1 MSTESGADGRDAT
14 RTGQLDKVRIAR
26 ELTTAISGL
35 PPAEVPDALCR
46 ACMDL
51 LPEVSGVSA
60 SIALPELG
68 TSILLFASD
77 EVASLLA
84 ETQFTLGE
92 GPCVQALRLGHPV
105 FATDLT
111 RGLYTRRWPFFT
123 AQAVQT
129 GAEAVF
135 SLPLAH
141 PGGALGTLDLYRKS
155 ANAKSTR
162 LLGAAAPL
170 VAEVLALMI
179 GALGDTSAEA
189 FGDAMWPGA
198 KRNAGDIHLAIGM
211 IMTQMG
217 VNAQQAL
224 LVLRARA
231 FAQDRTCTDVAR
243 EIVNRTMDI
252 TCE

>member
-1 MSTESGADGRDAT
+1 MSAESGADGRDAS
-14 RTGQLDKVRIAR
+14 RTGRLERVRIAR

-46 ACMDL
+46 ACVNL
-51 LPEVSGVSA
+51 LPEVSGLSA

-84 ETQFTLGE
+84 EAQFTLGE
-92 GPCVQALRLGHPV
+92 GPSVQALRLGHPV

-111 RGLYTRRWPFFT
+111 RGLYTHRWPFFT
-123 AQAVQT
+123 AQAVHA

-141 PGGALGTLDLYRKS
+141 PAGALGTLDLYRES
-155 ANAKSTR
+155 VNGKSTR

-170 VAEVLALMI
+170 VAEVLALMV
-179 GALGDTSAEA
+179 GALGDSSADLSE
-189 FGDAMWPGA
+189 DAMWPGA
-198 KRNAGDIHLAIGM
+198 KRNAVDIHLATGM

-231 FAQDRTCTDVAR
+231 FAQDQTCTDVAR
-243 EIVNRTMDI
+243 GIVNRTMDI
-252 TCE
+252 TYE